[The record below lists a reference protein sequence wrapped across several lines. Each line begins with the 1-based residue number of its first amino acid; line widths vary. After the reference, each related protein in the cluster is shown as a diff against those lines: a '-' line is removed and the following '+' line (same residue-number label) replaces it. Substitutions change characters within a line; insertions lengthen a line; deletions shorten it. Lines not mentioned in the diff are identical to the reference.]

1 MAKKIESKHE
11 NPYQKKCPIVFAME
25 LIGSKW
31 KLPILWQL
39 TQEDNLHYNEL
50 KRRVNGVTNTMLTR
64 CLRELEELGLI
75 SRYSYETIPPSVT
88 YQLTEMGKELL
99 PALNGLYE
107 WGEKYMQTHPN
118 MNQ

>member
-1 MAKKIESKHE
+1 MAKKIECKHE
-11 NPYQKKCPIVFAME
+11 NPYRKKCPIVFAME

-39 TQEDNLHYNEL
+39 AQEDNLHYNEI

-88 YQLTEMGKELL
+88 YRLTEVGKELL
-99 PALNGLYE
+99 PALNGLYM
-107 WGEKYMQTHPN
+107 WGEKYMQNHPTC
-118 MNQ
+118 NQ